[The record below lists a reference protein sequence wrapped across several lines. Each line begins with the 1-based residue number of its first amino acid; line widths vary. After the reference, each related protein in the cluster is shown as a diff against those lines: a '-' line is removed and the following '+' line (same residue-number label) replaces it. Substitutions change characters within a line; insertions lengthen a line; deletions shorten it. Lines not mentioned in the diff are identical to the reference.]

1 MCYIFSRGVFMNGN
15 KLKRLRENKNL
26 LQKELA
32 NIIGISLSSIS
43 MYERGERQPDNETL
57 KKFSKFFN
65 VSIDYLLDNE
75 IKDETSIDD
84 EMKEID
90 TLKKLLIKNGF
101 MSKNEDLT
109 EKELDKLFQFVNANK
124 EFLKDNK

>member
-1 MCYIFSRGVFMNGN
+1 MNGN

-109 EKELDKLFQFVNANK
+109 EKEMDKLFQFVNANK
-124 EFLKDNK
+124 EFLKGRSNEK

>member
-1 MCYIFSRGVFMNGN
+1 MNGN

-90 TLKKLLIKNGF
+90 TIKKLLIKNGF

-124 EFLKDNK
+124 EFLKGRSNEK

>member
-1 MCYIFSRGVFMNGN
+1 MNGN

-101 MSKNEDLT
+101 MSKDEDLT

-124 EFLKDNK
+124 EFLKGSSNEK

>member
-124 EFLKDNK
+124 EFLRENK

>member
-1 MCYIFSRGVFMNGN
+1 MNGN

-124 EFLKDNK
+124 EFLKENKWALNKL

>member
-1 MCYIFSRGVFMNGN
+1 MNGN

-101 MSKNEDLT
+101 MSKDEDLT

-124 EFLKDNK
+124 EFLKENKWNGYRSIY

>member
-1 MCYIFSRGVFMNGN
+1 MNGN

-101 MSKNEDLT
+101 MSKDEDLT

-124 EFLKDNK
+124 EFLKDNKWALNKL

>member
-101 MSKNEDLT
+101 MSKDEDLT

>member
-1 MCYIFSRGVFMNGN
+1 MNGN

-32 NIIGISLSSIS
+32 NIIVISLSSIS

-124 EFLKDNK
+124 EFLRENKWALNKL

>member
-1 MCYIFSRGVFMNGN
+1 MNGN
-15 KLKRLRENKNL
+15 KLKRLRESKNL

-32 NIIGISLSSIS
+32 NIVGISLSSIS

-57 KKFSKFFN
+57 KKLSQFFN

-75 IKDETSIDD
+75 IKSEKNIDNK
-84 EMKEID
+84 MKEID
-90 TLKKLLIKNGF
+90 TLKELLVKNGF

>member
-90 TLKKLLIKNGF
+90 TIKKLLIKNGF

-124 EFLKDNK
+124 EFLKDSK

>member
-1 MCYIFSRGVFMNGN
+1 MNGN

-124 EFLKDNK
+124 EFLKDNKWALNKL

>member
-1 MCYIFSRGVFMNGN
+1 MNGN

-124 EFLKDNK
+124 EFLKGRSNEK

>member
-1 MCYIFSRGVFMNGN
+1 MNGN

-124 EFLKDNK
+124 EFLKGGK

>member
-1 MCYIFSRGVFMNGN
+1 MNGN

-124 EFLKDNK
+124 EFLRENKWALNKL